1 MLIPVVALD
10 YKGEEHMTIEDQV
23 WNDLVGRK
31 HFCTARQ
38 ISRKLMVPIS
48 TVRTY
53 LIMWHGKQVLDLQVI
68 GKQTFYRIKE

>member
-1 MLIPVVALD
+1 MALD
-10 YKGEEHMTIEDQV
+10 YKGEEHMTVEDQV

-31 HFCTARQ
+31 QFCTARQ

-53 LIMWHGKQVLDLQVI
+53 LILWHSKQVLDLQVI
-68 GKQTFYRIKE
+68 GKQNFYRIKE